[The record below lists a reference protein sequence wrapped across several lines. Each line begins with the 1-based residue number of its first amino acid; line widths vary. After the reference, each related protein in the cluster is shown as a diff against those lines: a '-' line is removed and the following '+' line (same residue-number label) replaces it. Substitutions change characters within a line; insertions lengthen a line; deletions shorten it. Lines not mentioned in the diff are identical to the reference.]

1 MKHRTSMLSA
11 AIAVCLGAAYPAHAQ
26 DAGAAQPTARDTP
39 PADPTEL
46 DVVIVT
52 GIRGSVEKSLD
63 LKRDAKS
70 HIEVVTAEDIGKM
83 PDKNVADSLQR
94 LPGVTI
100 SSAGATEGGFDENDR
115 VSMRGTNPSLTLT
128 QINGHPVSSGD
139 WFVLNQSDNAGRSV
153 SYTLLPSSL
162 VSRVEVHKTSQ
173 ASLPEGGVTGTVNI
187 VTRKPLEFAEP
198 FSGNVSV
205 GGVYSDLPGKT
216 DAQFSALLNFRNE
229 ARTAGVM
236 LQVFDENR
244 SLRRDGV
251 EVLGYDQISDAA
263 DSPTKPVADAHP
275 DLNGVWYPRMIGAA
289 LFEQKRERR
298 GGLLEVQFK
307 PSDNFSIDLSGFVSK
322 LDASNYNRNYL
333 LYNPRTIGAG
343 ISPDEGYVVRNNTLV
358 SANIS
363 GSGQYGL
370 YDMIA
375 RPDEKA
381 STTYLSLAA
390 EWQASEALKFDIK
403 LGTSTGH
410 GETPTQDVAEWRV
423 GGGGGSW
430 ALNGIDQAASFSL
443 NESTAAP
450 QANLALDWIF
460 GLQNLDI
467 EDKDKWGQIDAEYFF
482 DNGALSSLEFGVRFA
497 NHDRESANVIA
508 QGPGCIAAD
517 GSVVPFDWS
526 QAYWCPVG
534 TRSPADPANWPG
546 SYSNYPGDF
555 GSGFGGNFPRD
566 VWYFTARDMHAYNAL
581 TDRRATERR
590 YPVYEFGLKEK
601 TSAAYVQF
609 NLEGDRWNGN
619 LGVRVVK
626 TSQDVLQYLAGGTAS
641 TPGAIQGSAF
651 GIFTPQVVSN
661 DYTDVLPSANFKFDL
676 SDDLVARVA
685 VTRTLARPD
694 YSALAGGLSLS
705 PPSGPN
711 DVGGGS
717 SSNPNLDPIRST
729 NFDAA
734 LEWYY
739 APRALL
745 SASAYYMDL
754 SSYIG
759 RGQSVQQFLTFD
771 QAHPDGYLG
780 NYLVTSPVNTKGSVK
795 GLELALEQPI
805 GEFFGIS
812 TNYSYTDAKED
823 NGQPLLGASKNV
835 FNLVGY
841 FENDRFSARVAYNY
855 RSSFYNGLDRLSAF
869 HQDDTQSVAASLG
882 WTINDSFSLSFDATN
897 LTNEK
902 LKYYALNKD
911 QPRAIYQNGRQYYLT
926 LRAKF

>member
-1 MKHRTSMLSA
+1 MQLRKKALTMSIVA
-11 AIAVCLGAAYPAHAQ
+11 ALGMCGTAAAQ
-26 DAGAAQPTARDTP
+26 DAQQSGETEAKDLDT
-39 PADPTEL
+39 
-46 DVVIVT
+46 VVVR

-63 LKRDAKS
+63 VKRDAKA
-70 HIEVVTAEDIGKM
+70 HVEVVTAEDIGKM

-100 SSAGATEGGFDENDR
+100 SSAGASEGGFDENDR

-162 VSRVEVHKTSQ
+162 VSQVVVHKTSQ
-173 ASLPEGGVTGTVNI
+173 ASLAEGGVTGTVDI
-187 VTRKPLEFAEP
+187 ITRKPLDFAKQ
-198 FSGNVSV
+198 FTGNVSI

-216 DAQFSALLNFRNE
+216 DSQFSALLNYRN
-229 ARTAGVM
+229 AASTAGVM

-251 EVLGYDQISDAA
+251 EVLGYDRISAVGPTAPIVDAY
-263 DSPTKPVADAHP
+263 P
-275 DLNGVWYPRMIGAA
+275 DLEGVWYPRMIGAA

-307 PSDNFSIDLSGFVSK
+307 PADNFSVDLSGFVSK
-322 LDASNYNRNYL
+322 LNASNYNRNYL
-333 LYNPRTIGAG
+333 LYNPRTLGAG
-343 ISPDEGYVVRNNTLV
+343 VIPDPGYVVRNNTLV

-363 GSGQYGL
+363 GPGQYGL

-381 STTYLSLAA
+381 STTYLSLDAD
-390 EWQASEALKFDIK
+390 WQASEALNIDFK

-423 GGGGGSW
+423 GGGGASW
-430 ALNGIDQAASFSL
+430 GLNGIDQAASFSL
-443 NESTAAP
+443 DESTASP
-450 QANLALDWIF
+450 QSNLALDWIF

-467 EDKDKWGQIDAEYFF
+467 EDKDKWGQIDAEYSFA
-482 DNGALSSLEFGVRFA
+482 DGTISSLQFGVRFA

-508 QGPGCIAAD
+508 QGPGCID
-517 GSVVPFDWS
+517 SGGNVLPFDWS

-546 SYSNYPGDF
+546 SHSNYPGDF

-566 VWYFTARDMHAYNAL
+566 VWYFDAADMGAYNAL

-601 TSAAYVQF
+601 TQAAYVQL
-609 NLEGDRWNGN
+609 NLEGERWNGN
-619 LGVRVVK
+619 IGVRVVK
-626 TSQDVLQYLAGGTAS
+626 TSQDVLQYLAGGTTS

-651 GIFTPQVVSN
+651 GIYSPQIVSN
-661 DYTDVLPSANFKFDL
+661 DYTDVLPSANFKFDIT
-676 SDDLVARVA
+676 DDLVARVA
-685 VTRTLARPD
+685 VTKTLARPD

-705 PPSGPN
+705 PPSGPS

-717 SSNPNLDPIRST
+717 SSNPNLKPIRST

-745 SASAYYMDL
+745 SASVYYMDL
-754 SSYIG
+754 QSYIG
-759 RGQSVQQFLTFD
+759 QGQSVQQFLTFD

-780 NYLVTSPVNTKGSVK
+780 NYLVTSPVNTKGSAK
-795 GLELALEQPI
+795 GVEFAVEQPI
-805 GEFFGIS
+805 GENFGIS
-812 TNYSYTDAKED
+812 ANYSYTDAKED
-823 NGQPLLGASKNV
+823 DGMPLVGASRNV

-841 FENDRFSARVAYNY
+841 FENDHLNARVAYNY
-855 RSSFYNGLDRLSAF
+855 RSHFYNGRDRLSAF
-869 HQDDTQSVAASLG
+869 QQADTRSVSASIG
-882 WTINDSFSLSFDATN
+882 WKFNDSFSISLDGMN

-902 LKYYALNKD
+902 LKYYSENED
-911 QPRAIYQNGRQYYLT
+911 QPRAIYQNGRQYYLN
-926 LRAKF
+926 LRFNF

>member
-1 MKHRTSMLSA
+1 MNNYRKSLLSVAVAAGLTVSM
-11 AIAVCLGAAYPAHAQ
+11 GAQAQ
-26 DAGAAQPTARDTP
+26 DAGANEQATD
-39 PADPTEL
+39 L
-46 DVVIVT
+46 DKVVVT
-52 GIRGSVEKSLD
+52 GIRGAVEKSLD
-63 LKRDAKS
+63 VKREAKA
-70 HIEVVTAEDIGKM
+70 HVEVVSAEDIGKM

-100 SSAGATEGGFDENDR
+100 SSAGASEGGFDENDR

-162 VSRVEVHKTSQ
+162 VSQVVVHKSSQ
-173 ASLPEGGVTGTVNI
+173 AKLPEGGVTGTVDI
-187 VTRKPLEFAEP
+187 ITRKPLDFAKP
-198 FSGNVSV
+198 FTGNVSV

-216 DAQFSALLNFRNE
+216 DSQFNALLNFRN
-229 ARTAGVM
+229 AASTAGVL

-251 EVLGYDQISDAA
+251 EVLGYDQIAA
-263 DSPTKPVADAHP
+263 DSAVAQSNP
-275 DLNGVWYPRMIGAA
+275 DLAGVWYPRMIGAA

-298 GGLLEVQFK
+298 GGLLEVQFR
-307 PSDNFSIDLSGFVSK
+307 PSDSFSFDLSGFVSD
-322 LDASNYNRNYL
+322 LNASNYNRNYL

-343 ISPDEGYVVRNNTLV
+343 IAPAPGYVVKNNTLV
-358 SANIS
+358 SAVIPDT
-363 GSGQYGL
+363 GAQYGL

-381 STTYLSLAA
+381 KTTFLSASA
-390 EWQASEALKFDIK
+390 EWNVSDRLSFDFK

-423 GGGGGSW
+423 GGAGASW
-430 ALNGIDQAASFSL
+430 GLNGIDQAASFSL
-443 NESTAAP
+443 NENTAAP

-467 EDKDKWGQIDAEYFF
+467 EDKDKWAQIDGSLAF
-482 DNGALSSLEFGVRFA
+482 DSGALSSLEFGVRAA
-497 NHDRESANVIA
+497 NHDRSSTNVIA
-508 QGPGCIAAD
+508 QGPACIDSA
-517 GSVVPFDWS
+517 GNVVGFDWS
-526 QAYWCPVG
+526 QGDWCPVG
-534 TRSPADPANWPG
+534 TQSPANPANFPG
-546 SYSNYPGDF
+546 SFGNYPGDF

-566 VWYFTARDMHAYNAL
+566 VWYYSAGDMATYNRLTTRDPV
-581 TDRRATERR
+581 DRR

-619 LGVRVVK
+619 VGVRVVK

-651 GIFTPQVVSN
+651 GIYSPQLVSN
-661 DYTDVLPSANFKFDL
+661 DYTDILPSLNFKFDL
-676 SDDLVARVA
+676 ADDLVARVA
-685 VTRTLARPD
+685 ATKTLARPD

-705 PPSGPN
+705 PPADEN

-717 SSNPNLDPIRST
+717 SSNPNLKPIRST

-745 SASAYYMDL
+745 SASVYYMDL
-754 SSYIG
+754 GSYIG
-759 RGQSVQQFLTFD
+759 QGQSEQEFLTFD
-771 QAHPDGYLG
+771 QAHPDGYMG
-780 NYLVTSPVNTKGSVK
+780 RYLVTSPVNTKGSAK
-795 GLELALEQPI
+795 GIELALEQPI
-805 GEFFGIS
+805 GEHFGIS
-812 TNYSYTDAKED
+812 TNFSYTDAKED
-823 NGQPLLGASKNV
+823 DGKPLVGASRNV
-835 FNLVGY
+835 FNFVGY
-841 FENDRFSARVAYNY
+841 FENDHLNARIAYNY
-855 RSSFYNGLDRLSAF
+855 RSHFFNGLDRRSAF
-869 HQDDTQSVAASLG
+869 NQDDTQSVSASVG
-882 WTINDSFSLSFDATN
+882 WKFNDTFSVTLDGMN

-902 LKYYALNKD
+902 LKYYADNKD
-911 QPRAIYQNGRQYYLT
+911 QPRGIYTNGRQYYVN
-926 LRAKF
+926 LRMNF

>member
-1 MKHRTSMLSA
+1 MKLRKSVLSA
-11 AIAVCLGAAYPAHAQ
+11 AIVLGLGAAQAHAQ
-26 DAGAAQPTARDTP
+26 DAANGQSADTP
-39 PADPTEL
+39 KDL
-46 DVVIVT
+46 DKVVVT

-63 LKRDAKS
+63 VKRDAKA
-70 HIEVVTAEDIGKM
+70 HVEVVSAEDIGKM

-100 SSAGATEGGFDENDR
+100 SSAGASEGGFDENDR

-162 VSRVEVHKTSQ
+162 VSQVVVHKTSQ
-173 ASLPEGGVTGTVNI
+173 AKLAEGGVTGSVDI
-187 VTRKPLEFAEP
+187 ITRKPLDFAKT
-198 FSGNVSV
+198 FTGNVSI

-216 DAQFSALLNFRNE
+216 DSQFSALLNFRNE
-229 ARTAGVM
+229 ASTAGVM
-236 LQVFDENR
+236 LQLFDENR

-251 EVLGYDQISDAA
+251 EVLGYDRISNAA
-263 DSPTKPVADAHP
+263 GSPTKPVADAHP

-298 GGLLEVQFK
+298 GGLLEAQFK
-307 PSDNFSIDLSGFVSK
+307 PSDDFTIDLSGFVSK

-343 ISPDEGYVVRNNTLV
+343 VSPAPGYVVRNNTLV
-358 SANIS
+358 SAVIP
-363 GSGQYGL
+363 GAAGTQYGL

-381 STTYLSLAA
+381 STTYLSLDAA
-390 EWQASEALKFDIK
+390 WRVSDSFNLDFK

-410 GETPTQDVAEWRV
+410 GETPTQNVAEWRV
-423 GGGGGSW
+423 GGTGASW
-430 ALNGIDQAASFSL
+430 GLNGIDEAASFSL
-443 NESTAAP
+443 NENTSAP
-450 QANLALDWIF
+450 QPNLALDWIF

-467 EDKDKWGQIDAEYFF
+467 EDKDKWGQVDAEYFF
-482 DNGALSSLEFGVRFA
+482 DKGALSSLEFGVRFA
-497 NHDRESANVIA
+497 NHDRESSNVIA
-508 QGPGCIAAD
+508 QGPGCINSSGA
-517 GSVVPFDWS
+517 VVPFDWS
-526 QAYWCPVG
+526 QAYWCPAG

-546 SYSNYPGDF
+546 SHSNYPGDF
-555 GSGFGGNFPRD
+555 GSGFGGSFPRN
-566 VWYFTARDMHAYNAL
+566 VWYFSADDMAAYNAL
-581 TDRRATERR
+581 TTRDPVGRR

-601 TSAAYVQF
+601 TSAAYAQF

-619 LGVRVVK
+619 VGVRVVK
-626 TSQDVLQYLAGGTAS
+626 TSQDVLQYLAGGTTG

-651 GIFTPQVVSN
+651 GIYTPQVVGN
-661 DYTDVLPSANFKFDL
+661 DYTDVLPSANFKFDIT
-676 SDDLVARVA
+676 DDLVARLA
-685 VTRTLARPD
+685 VTKTLARPD

-705 PPSGPN
+705 PPNGPN

-717 SSNPNLDPIRST
+717 SSNPNLKPIRST

-745 SASAYYMDL
+745 SASVYYMDL

-759 RGQSVQQFLTFD
+759 RGQSTQQFLTFD

-780 NYLVTSPVNTKGSVK
+780 NYLVTSPINTKGSVK
-795 GLELALEQPI
+795 GLELAVEQPI
-805 GEFFGIS
+805 GDNFGIS
-812 TNYSYTDAKED
+812 ANYSYTNAKED
-823 NGQPLLGASKNV
+823 NGHPLLGASRNV
-835 FNLVGY
+835 FNLIGY
-841 FENDRFSARVAYNY
+841 FENDHLNARIAYNY
-855 RSSFYNGLDRLSAF
+855 RSHFYNGIDRLSAF
-869 HQDDTQSVAASLG
+869 NQDDTRNVSASIG
-882 WTINDSFSLSFDATN
+882 WKFNDMVSISLDGMN

-902 LKYYALNKD
+902 LKYYAENTD
-911 QPRAIYQNGRQYYLT
+911 QPRGIYTNGRQYYFNVRLS
-926 LRAKF
+926 F

>member
-1 MKHRTSMLSA
+1 MKVRKNVLTMSIVA
-11 AIAVCLGAAYPAHAQ
+11 ALGMAGTAQAQ
-26 DAGAAQPTARDTP
+26 DAGQTAPAEEEAKQLDT
-39 PADPTEL
+39 
-46 DVVIVT
+46 VVVR

-63 LKRDAKS
+63 VKRDAKA
-70 HIEVVTAEDIGKM
+70 HVEVVTAEDIGKM

-100 SSAGATEGGFDENDR
+100 SSAGASEGGFDENDR

-162 VSRVEVHKTSQ
+162 VSQVVVHKTSQ
-173 ASLPEGGVTGTVNI
+173 ASLPEGGVTGTVDI
-187 VTRKPLEFAEP
+187 ITRKPLDFAKT
-198 FSGNVSV
+198 FTGNVSI

-216 DAQFSALLNFRNE
+216 DSQFSALLNFRN
-229 ARTAGVM
+229 AASTAGVM

-251 EVLGYDQISDAA
+251 EVLGYDQISNAA
-263 DSPTKPVADAHP
+263 GSPTKAFADAHP
-275 DLNGVWYPRMIGAA
+275 DLNGVWFPRMIGAA

-307 PSDNFSIDLSGFVSK
+307 PADNFSVDLSGFVSN

-333 LYNPRTIGAG
+333 LYNPRTIGANVP
-343 ISPDEGYVVRNNTLV
+343 IASGYVVRNNTLV
-358 SANIS
+358 SAVFP
-363 GSGQYGL
+363 GTADAQYGL

-381 STTYLSLAA
+381 STTYLSLEAA
-390 EWQASEALKFDIK
+390 WQASEALNVNFK

-423 GGGGGSW
+423 GGVGGSW
-430 ALNGIDQAASFSL
+430 NLNGIDQAPSFSL

-450 QANLALDWIF
+450 QSNLALDWIF

-467 EDKDKWGQIDAEYFF
+467 EDKDKWGQIDAEYFI
-482 DNGALSSLEFGVRFA
+482 DGGALSSLEFGVRFA

-508 QGPGCIAAD
+508 QGPGCID
-517 GSVVPFDWS
+517 SSGNVVPFDWS

-546 SYSNYPGDF
+546 SYSNYPSDF
-555 GSGFGGNFPRD
+555 GSGFGGNFPRN
-566 VWYFTARDMHAYNAL
+566 VWYFTAEDMAAYNAL

-601 TSAAYVQF
+601 TKAAYVQF

-619 LGVRVVK
+619 IGVRVVK

-651 GIFTPQVVSN
+651 GIYSPQIVSN
-661 DYTDVLPSANFKFDL
+661 DYTDVLPSANFKFDIT
-676 SDDLVARVA
+676 DDLVARFA
-685 VTRTLARPD
+685 VTKTLARPD
-694 YSALAGGLSLS
+694 YSALAGGLNLS
-705 PPSGPN
+705 PPNGPN
-711 DVGGGS
+711 DEGEGS
-717 SSNPNLDPIRST
+717 SSNPNLKPIRST
-729 NFDAA
+729 NVDAA

-745 SASAYYMDL
+745 SASVYYMDL
-754 SSYIG
+754 QSYIG
-759 RGQSVQQFLTFD
+759 QGQSVQQFLTFD
-771 QAHPDGYLG
+771 QAHPNGYLG
-780 NYLVTSPVNTKGSVK
+780 NYLVTSPINTKGSVK
-795 GLELALEQPI
+795 GLELAVEQPI
-805 GEFFGIS
+805 GENFGIS
-812 TNYSYTDAKED
+812 ANYSYTDAKED
-823 NGQPLLGASKNV
+823 NGKPLVGASKNV

-841 FENDRFSARVAYNY
+841 FENDHLNARIAYNY
-855 RSSFYNGLDRLSAF
+855 RSHFYNGLDRRSAF
-869 HQDDTQSVAASLG
+869 NQDDTRNVSASIG
-882 WTINDSFSLSFDATN
+882 WKFNDKLSISLDGMN

-902 LKYYALNKD
+902 LKYYADNKD
-911 QPRAIYQNGRQYYLT
+911 QPRGIYQNGRQYYFNV
-926 LRAKF
+926 RFSF

>member
-1 MKHRTSMLSA
+1 MQVRKNVLTLSIVA
-11 AIAVCLGAAYPAHAQ
+11 ALGMSGVAVAQ
-26 DAGAAQPTARDTP
+26 DAGQQAKD
-39 PADPTEL
+39 L
-46 DVVIVT
+46 DKVVVT
-52 GIRGSVEKSLD
+52 GIRGSMEKSLD
-63 LKRDAKS
+63 VKREAKA
-70 HIEVVTAEDIGKM
+70 HVEVVSAEDIGKM

-100 SSAGATEGGFDENDR
+100 SSAGASEGGFDENDR

-153 SYTLLPSSL
+153 SYTLLPSTL
-162 VSRVEVHKTSQ
+162 VSQVVVHKTSQ
-173 ASLPEGGVTGTVNI
+173 AKLAEGGVTGAVDI
-187 VTRKPLEFAEP
+187 ITRKPLDFAKT
-198 FSGNVSV
+198 FTGNVSI

-216 DAQFSALLNFRNE
+216 DSQFSALLNFRNE
-229 ARTAGVM
+229 ASTAGVL

-251 EVLGYDQISDAA
+251 EVLGYDQISNEAG
-263 DSPTKPVADAHP
+263 SPTKPVADAHP
-275 DLNGVWYPRMIGAA
+275 DLNGVWYPRMLGSA

-298 GGLLEVQFK
+298 GGLLEVQFR
-307 PSDNFSIDLSGFVSK
+307 PSDSFSFDLSGFVSN

-343 ISPDEGYVVRNNTLV
+343 ISPAAGYVVKNNTLV
-358 SANIS
+358 SAVIPDT
-363 GSGQYGL
+363 GAQYGL

-381 STTYLSLAA
+381 RTTFLSASA
-390 EWQASEALKFDIK
+390 EWRASDRLSFDFK
-403 LGTSTGH
+403 VGTSTGH

-423 GGGGGSW
+423 GGAGASW
-430 ALNGIDQAASFSL
+430 SLNGIDNAPSFSL
-443 NESTAAP
+443 NEGTSAP
-450 QANLALDWIF
+450 QSNLALDWIF

-467 EDKDKWGQIDAEYFF
+467 EDKDKWGQIDGELIV
-482 DNGALSSLEFGVRFA
+482 DNGAFSSLEFGVRVA
-497 NHDRESANVIA
+497 NHDRSSANVIA
-508 QGPGCIAAD
+508 QGPACINSSGA
-517 GSVVPFDWS
+517 VVGFDWS
-526 QAYWCPVG
+526 QADWCPVG
-534 TRSPADPANWPG
+534 TKSPANPANFPG
-546 SYSNYPGDF
+546 SYGNYPGDF

-566 VWYFTARDMHAYNAL
+566 VWYYSAGDMGTYNVLTTRDPV
-581 TDRRATERR
+581 DRR

-619 LGVRVVK
+619 LGLRVVK

-651 GIFTPQVVSN
+651 GIYTPQVVSN

-676 SDDLVARVA
+676 SDDLVARLA
-685 VTRTLARPD
+685 VTKTLARPD

-705 PPSGPN
+705 PPNGVN
-711 DVGGGS
+711 DIGGGS
-717 SSNPNLDPIRST
+717 SSNPNLKPIRST
-729 NFDAA
+729 NFDAS

-739 APRALL
+739 APRSML

-759 RGQSVQQFLTFD
+759 QGQSEQEFLTFD
-771 QAHPDGYLG
+771 QAHPDGYMG
-780 NYLVTSPVNTKGSVK
+780 KYLVNSPINTKGSVK
-795 GLELALEQPI
+795 GLEFAVEQPI
-805 GEFFGIS
+805 GENFGIS
-812 TNYSYTDAKED
+812 ANYSYTDAKES
-823 NGQPLLGASKNV
+823 NGKPLMGASRNV

-841 FENDRFSARVAYNY
+841 FENNHLNARIAYNY
-855 RSSFYNGLDRLSAF
+855 RSHFYNGLDRRSAF
-869 HQDDTQSVAASLG
+869 NQDDTQSVSASLG
-882 WTINDSFSLSFDATN
+882 WKFNDTFSVTLDGMN

-902 LKYYALNKD
+902 LKYYAENRD
-911 QPRAIYQNGRQYYLT
+911 QPRGIYNNGRQYYLN
-926 LRAKF
+926 LRINF